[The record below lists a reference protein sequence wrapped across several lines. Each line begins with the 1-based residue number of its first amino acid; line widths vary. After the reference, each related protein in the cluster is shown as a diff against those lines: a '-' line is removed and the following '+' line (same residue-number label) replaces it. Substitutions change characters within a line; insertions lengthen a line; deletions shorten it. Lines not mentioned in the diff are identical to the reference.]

1 MERLELP
8 VGPPSEVPV
17 GCVGNLSDLSH
28 ALVSVEAGTEL
39 AHEERYTES
48 LCVFSS
54 SGNSLF
60 VPPSTSL
67 GICCLRLA
75 GLSADVKLEATAV
88 SVVIEHVV
96 W

>member
-39 AHEERYTES
+39 AHEERYT
-48 LCVFSS
+48 
-54 SGNSLF
+54 
-60 VPPSTSL
+60 
-67 GICCLRLA
+67 
-75 GLSADVKLEATAV
+75 
-88 SVVIEHVV
+88 
-96 W
+96 